1 VTRIGVIVALPAEC
15 RTLTRRRLRRG
26 EPLAVSDTLHF
37 CLSGSGPENA
47 AKAAL
52 RLAEGGCNAL
62 VSWGCA
68 GALGGHLASGDL
80 VLPAEIACADGTVL
94 PAHPGWHRGAVRYA
108 ETLPCNTST
117 GRVTASDGVVHGR
130 DAKRTLAAATG
141 ADAVDMESGA
151 VIRTATAL
159 ELPVLV
165 IRAIADDA
173 ATAIPRSV
181 LDALDPHGDTRLP
194 RLIANLAR
202 QPSEIPELIRLAM
215 AFKAASA
222 TLRAMRPHLHA
233 PGKF

>member
-1 VTRIGVIVALPAEC
+1 VTRIGIVVALPAEC

-26 EPLAVSDTLHF
+26 EPLAVSDSLHF
-37 CLSGSGPENA
+37 CLSGSGPDNA
-47 AKAAL
+47 AKAAH
-52 RLAEGGCNAL
+52 RLAEAGCNAL

-94 PAHPGWHRGAVRYA
+94 PAHPVWHRCAVRYA
-108 ETLPCNTST
+108 ETLPCALWT
-117 GRVTASDGVVHGR
+117 GRLAASDGVVSGR
-130 DAKRTLAAATG
+130 DAKRILAAATG

-151 VIRTATAL
+151 IARAATAL
-159 ELPVLV
+159 KLPVLV

-181 LDALDPHGDTRLP
+181 LDALGPHGDTRLP

-202 QPSEIPELIRLAM
+202 QPSEIPELIRLAL

>member
-1 VTRIGVIVALPAEC
+1 VTRIGVVVALPAEC
-15 RTLTRRRLRRG
+15 RTLTRRPLRRS

-37 CLSGSGPENA
+37 CLSGSGPDNA

-80 VLPAEIACADGTVL
+80 MLPTEVACADGTVL
-94 PAHPGWHRGAVRYA
+94 PAHPDWHRGAVRYA
-108 ETLPCNTST
+108 EALPCKVST
-117 GRVTASDGVVHGR
+117 GRVTASDGIVHGR
-130 DAKRTLAAATG
+130 DAKQILVAATG

-151 VIRTATAL
+151 VVRTATAL
-159 ELPVLV
+159 GLPALV

-181 LDALDPHGDTRLP
+181 LDALDPHGNTRLP
-194 RLIANLAR
+194 KLIANLMR
-202 QPSEIPELIRLAM
+202 RPSDIPDLLRLAM

-222 TLRAMRPHLHA
+222 TLRAMSPHLHA
-233 PGKF
+233 PAKF